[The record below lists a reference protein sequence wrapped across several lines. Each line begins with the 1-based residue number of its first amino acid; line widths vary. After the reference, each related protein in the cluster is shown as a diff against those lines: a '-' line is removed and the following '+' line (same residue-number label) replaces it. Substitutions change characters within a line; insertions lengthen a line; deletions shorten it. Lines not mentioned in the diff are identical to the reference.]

1 MEKLELEYNDYVSNI
16 LVFTI
21 RNEVKQYY
29 FSCKEEW
36 FIDTWIYQSTSEKT
50 DYVSQVLERLTEDI
64 VTTKLLEEE
73 FKRLKKE
80 GRDFVIETHYPM
92 LYIDF
97 DNKILKSKYYEQSLH
112 KRIPENWIGI
122 YEDFLSEIP
131 PDFRY
136 WEIAEST

>member
-36 FIDTWIYQSTSEKT
+36 FIDAWIYQSTSEKT

-97 DNKILKSKYYEQSLH
+97 DKKILKSKYYEQSLH
-112 KRIPENWIGI
+112 KRVPENWIGI

-131 PDFRY
+131 SGFRY